1 MDIKLKPQV
10 PTFVESDEPMKENDL
25 QSAGHSSN
33 TGIDPSDAIGNGT
46 QSIQDIEVEWILHTK
61 VNHCKN
67 LEELAPIEALAIFNR
82 LIDDLVQLS
91 KLTSR
96 KPSVDLDFLLFTPT
110 RSHGK
115 GPNLPH
121 SMTQEAVQEV
131 VLNKQFESD
140 QDIQQ
145 DRERYEVPLKI
156 SSKLRLNFGNFSAA
170 AETGATG
177 LKNGEVLGHS
187 PDDMKTNDQRLD
199 RYVLCRSLPD
209 TGPTTLRK
217 FYLKKAPSLQIPR
230 YLERI
235 HHYANLSTATL
246 LTSAYYLFHLTFNL
260 KAPLSSSLLPLK
272 QPQTPEG
279 FACETTMLQ
288 INDLNA
294 FRLVLSVLR
303 LSLKLI
309 EDKNYKQSYYCK
321 VTGLQS
327 VEELFKLELNLLYLL
342 NFNLF
347 VNEIALTRFLFQFQQ
362 FDSNLRN
369 ILS

>member
-10 PTFVESDEPMKENDL
+10 PTFVESGVPLKEKDS
-25 QSAGHSSN
+25 QYGDHSSN
-33 TGIDPSDAIGNGT
+33 SNSKSDSKPENGAH
-46 QSIQDIEVEWILHTK
+46 SIQDIEIEWILREK
-61 VNHCKN
+61 VNSCRK

-82 LIDDLVQLS
+82 LIDDLIRLS

-96 KPSVDLDFLLFTPT
+96 DSNVDLDFLLFTPT
-110 RSHGK
+110 KFHHMES
-115 GPNLPH
+115 NIPH
-121 SMTQEAVQEV
+121 SMTQGPKQAVAS
-131 VLNKQFESD
+131 NSQFDTD

-145 DRERYEVPLKI
+145 DREKYEVPLKS
-156 SSKLRLNFGNFSAA
+156 SSKLRLNFGNASALPKS
-170 AETGATG
+170 GASD
-177 LKNGEVLGHS
+177 LKNGEASGRCR
-187 PDDMKTNDQRLD
+187 DDMKMNDRSLD
-199 RYVLCRSLPD
+199 RYILCRRLPD
-209 TGPTTLRK
+209 TGPAIIRK
-217 FYLKKAPSLQIPR
+217 FYLRKTPSLQIPR

-260 KAPLSSSLLPLK
+260 KAPLSTSLLPLR

-279 FACETTMLQ
+279 VACKTTMLQ
-288 INDLNA
+288 INELNV

-342 NFNLF
+342 NFDLF
-347 VNEIALTRFLFQFQQ
+347 VNEITLARFLLQFQQ
-362 FDSNLRN
+362 FDSNLQD

>member
-10 PTFVESDEPMKENDL
+10 PTFVESDEPAKETEPQNVNR
-25 QSAGHSSN
+25 SSN
-33 TGIDPSDAIGNGT
+33 TYNEPNSKTGNET
-46 QSIQDIEVEWILHTK
+46 YSIQDIEVEQILRGK
-61 VNHCKN
+61 VNRCKN
-67 LEELAPIEALAIFNR
+67 LEDLAPIEALAIFNR

-91 KLTSR
+91 KLTSGE
-96 KPSVDLDFLLFTPT
+96 SNVDLDLLLFTPT
-110 RSHGK
+110 KIHGVESNTSH
-115 GPNLPH
+115 PVI
-121 SMTQEAVQEV
+121 QEPEQAVES
-131 VLNKQFESD
+131 KSQFASD
-140 QDIQQ
+140 QDIKE

-156 SSKLRLNFGNFSAA
+156 SSKLRLNFGDASILSYS
-170 AETGATG
+170 GASN
-177 LKNGEVLGHS
+177 LRSEEVLGYCR
-187 PDDMKTNDQRLD
+187 DDMKTNEPRLD
-199 RYVLCRSLPD
+199 HYTLCRRLPD
-209 TGPTTLRK
+209 TGPAIIRK

-246 LTSAYYLFHLTFNL
+246 LTSAYFLFHLTFNL
-260 KAPLSSSLLPLK
+260 KAPLSSSLLPFE

-279 FACETTMLQ
+279 FACKTTMLQ
-288 INDLNA
+288 INELNA

-342 NFNLF
+342 NFDLF
-347 VNEIALTRFLFQFQQ
+347 VNEIALTRFLFQFHQ
-362 FDSNLRN
+362 FDSNLQN